1 MTLLPRYRKEHPVF
15 TTTEAAVA
23 GDRVQQLRAE
33 ARRDGQARVL
43 RAARRSARRA
53 AR

>member
-1 MTLLPRYRKEHPVF
+1 MPFLPRYRKEHPVF
-15 TTTEAAVA
+15 TTAEAAVA
-23 GDRVQQLRAE
+23 GDRVQQLHAE
-33 ARRDGQARVL
+33 ARRAGQARVL